1 MDNIAP
7 PTAEINSTSLFNSH
21 LDDDNTANQYLT
33 ESFLYDELT
42 SALNTRR
49 ETSPGLDNITYS
61 MIKVLNKSCK
71 TILLTILNELWRNGQ
86 IPETWK
92 TSCIIPILKPNKP
105 KNIADS
111 YRPIALTSCIGKIFE
126 QLVKQRLEFYIESN
140 NILPYNQYG
149 FRKGKGTMHA
159 ISQLYT
165 DVLTALKSN
174 QYIITTFLDIRGAFD
189 NVDLC
194 ELYKILSELRLPGI
208 LKRWLFNLLYNRLT
222 YIKFNGRYYGPRR
235 VFKGV
240 IQGGIL
246 SPLIY
251 LLYQY
256 KMNVALGSVV
266 KNIQYADDLTLY
278 SAHSSF
284 SSAVYNMNKGLT
296 SLQQYL
302 TNLSFEVN
310 IEKSAC
316 IVFNTKCKK
325 RAIISYCNRPIK
337 IVNKFKFLGMIF
349 DQSLN
354 WKAHIEKIY
363 VTTQRAINILDP

>member
-1 MDNIAP
+1 MTFVCKP
-7 PTAEINSTSLFNSH
+7 GTLQREAERN
-21 LDDDNTANQYLT
+21 
-33 ESFLYDELT
+33 
-42 SALNTRR
+42 R
-49 ETSPGLDNITYS
+49 
-61 MIKVLNKSCK
+61 
-71 TILLTILNELWRNGQ
+71 ILWTPRH
-86 IPETWK
+86 
-92 TSCIIPILKPNKP
+92 C
-105 KNIADS
+105 
-111 YRPIALTSCIGKIFE
+111 
-126 QLVKQRLEFYIESN
+126 
-140 NILPYNQYG
+140 
-149 FRKGKGTMHA
+149 
-159 ISQLYT
+159 
-165 DVLTALKSN
+165 
-174 QYIITTFLDIRGAFD
+174 
-189 NVDLC
+189 
-194 ELYKILSELRLPGI
+194 
-208 LKRWLFNLLYNRLT
+208 NLLYNRLT
-222 YIKFNGRYYGPRR
+222 YIKFNGCYYGPRR

-337 IVNKFKFLGMIF
+337 IVNKFKFLGMLF

-354 WKAHIEKIY
+354 WKSHIEKIY
-363 VTTQRAINILDP
+363 VTGQRAINILKPMAFVSWGADPRTIKMLYKSIVHSHLRFLITVQYSMLMEKYPI